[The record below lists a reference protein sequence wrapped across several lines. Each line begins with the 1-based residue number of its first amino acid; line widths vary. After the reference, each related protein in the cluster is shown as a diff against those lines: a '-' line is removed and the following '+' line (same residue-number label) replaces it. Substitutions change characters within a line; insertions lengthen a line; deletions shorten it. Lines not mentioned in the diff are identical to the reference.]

1 MQIRDPLDTQIFK
14 KGWIQ
19 NANLFNEEAMDE
31 STKIHEEEDI
41 LYIPFVDIFRLFD
54 TAVISKLI
62 NWEDMRIR
70 GRFEKFVD
78 SNDKG
83 FSLLISKWY
92 YVIEVDYNTE

>member
-41 LYIPFVDIFRLFD
+41 LYIPF
-54 TAVISKLI
+54 AKAY
-62 NWEDMRIR
+62 
-70 GRFEKFVD
+70 
-78 SNDKG
+78 
-83 FSLLISKWY
+83 LLC
-92 YVIEVDYNTE
+92 D